1 MRIHSPIKAA
11 IEYRRLRRELETQRG
26 EPMIVCSCN
35 VLSEND
41 VRACLDPGPRF
52 PRTPAQVY
60 QCLGCSP
67 NCGRCARTLRSII
80 TDALGSA
87 TAECE
92 RGCFSASHML
102 ANPSESETRSQQAGY
117 LP

>member
-1 MRIHSPIKAA
+1 
-11 IEYRRLRRELETQRG
+11 
-26 EPMIVCSCN
+26 MIVCSCN

-92 RGCFSASHML
+92 RGCFSASHIL

>member
-1 MRIHSPIKAA
+1 
-11 IEYRRLRRELETQRG
+11 
-26 EPMIVCSCN
+26 MIVCSCN

-60 QCLGCSP
+60 QCLGCGP

-92 RGCFSASHML
+92 RADSSRVL
-102 ANPSESETRSQQAGY
+102 AHTQEAGGGWSGRVSQEGAGALSLDIPRSW
-117 LP
+117 

>member
-1 MRIHSPIKAA
+1 
-11 IEYRRLRRELETQRG
+11 
-26 EPMIVCSCN
+26 MIVCSCN

-87 TAECE
+87 TTKRMSCSTAEKPGVE
-92 RGCFSASHML
+92 KL
-102 ANPSESETRSQQAGY
+102 I
-117 LP
+117 